1 MDQSY
6 WRALVSNGVYSGL
19 EIITAP
25 FLSSRPI
32 LNPEQL
38 RFVISFVRTQYD
50 WVVLDL
56 GRSLNPLSTAAIDD
70 IDDLFLV
77 ATLEIP
83 ALHQAKLMAQ
93 KLLDSGYHRDRL
105 HLLLNRA
112 PKRYDVTVEEL
123 EKMLG
128 VSVYTSLPS
137 DYHSLNES
145 YSEGKLVDR
154 GSPLGK
160 SFLRLAMKIANVT
173 ETKKKFSIFG

>member
-1 MDQSY
+1 
-6 WRALVSNGVYSGL
+6 VYSGL

-56 GRSLNPLSTAAIDD
+56 GRSLNPVSTAAIED

-77 ATLEIP
+77 ATLEVP
-83 ALHQAKLMAQ
+83 ALHQAKLIAQ
-93 KLLDSGYHRDRL
+93 KLLDSGYRTERL

-112 PKRYDVTVEEL
+112 PKRYDITVEEL

-128 VSVYTSLPS
+128 VPVYTSLPS
-137 DYHSLNES
+137 DDHSLNES
-145 YSEGKLVDR
+145 HSEGKLVDR